1 MSHIF
6 ISVHT
11 FPQKNVIIIK
21 SFGNNYTLSDFFVL
35 LFMKVLS
42 NARERRKI
50 MKLQSKRSVKTPMDD
65 EEIVELYWNRNERA
79 IEETDFKYK
88 KYLFSIA
95 YNIVH
100 DRLDS
105 EECLNDTYLGVWKA
119 IPPTKPNVLIAFLTT
134 ITRRIA
140 IKRYH
145 SNLKQREIPS
155 EMTLSL
161 SELEAFITGD
171 DDVDPEFDA
180 ERLGRAISVFVRSL
194 SERRQFIFMS
204 RYYVSDSIDTI
215 ASNLRLSRSMVNKE
229 LATIRSALKEKL
241 ESEGY
246 SI

>member
-1 MSHIF
+1 
-6 ISVHT
+6 
-11 FPQKNVIIIK
+11 
-21 SFGNNYTLSDFFVL
+21 
-35 LFMKVLS
+35 
-42 NARERRKI
+42 